1 MDKLEH
7 ILNKLRK
14 LMDLQNSA
22 RECGQEGEANAAA
35 AGISRLLAE
44 YDLTLQDI
52 PSEVKPQDPVDIE
65 RIEYQFKYTQHRW
78 YWNLLD
84 VVAKHNNCTI
94 VCTRAFEKGKQTDKY
109 YSIIGRKKNR
119 EVSLYL
125 ISFLVH
131 KFIHIGQRKYPEWKI
146 QYIRQT
152 GRMAPSIGSFMKDY
166 LKGCVVGLNEKMEE
180 QKKTLPEKKMTALV
194 VTNGNAIA
202 EFMKNMKVKQ
212 SRERSKDINGQALAE
227 GYKTGKNVE
236 IQQGLE
242 QKNNQLN
249 FLK

>member
-52 PSEVKPQDPVDIE
+52 PDEIKPVDPIGIE
-65 RIEYQFKYTQHRW
+65 RIEYQFKYRQYRW
-78 YWNLLD
+78 YWDLLD
-84 VVAKHNNCTI
+84 VVAEHNNCTVI
-94 VCTRAFEKGKQTDKY
+94 RTRDYKY
-109 YSIIGRKKNR
+109 GNVTETYYQIIGRKKNR
-119 EVSLYL
+119 EVVLYL
-125 ISFLVH
+125 ISFLAH
-131 KFIHIGQRKYPEWKI
+131 KFIHIGRSKYPAWKMKH
-146 QYIRQT
+146 IRET
-152 GRMAPSIGSFMKDY
+152 GTAASAMGIFMKDF
-166 LKGCVVGLNEKMEE
+166 LSGCVIGVDEKFKE
-180 QKKTLPEKKMTALV
+180 EKKNLPQDKLNALV
-194 VTNGNAIA
+194 LANKTEIE
-202 EFMKNMKVKQ
+202 EFMKDMNVKDAR
-212 SRERSKDINGQALAE
+212 SRSSQMNERIVAE